1 MTTITSIVLREEVF
15 ELFNFLDQEEV
26 HFMNSSFEYRLSM
39 EGLFSTGVVLRY
51 DGATTVQ
58 SNHRWLFTP
67 AVQARWNIKNSFIR
81 ECFMVIQVGFIW
93 FMGPYRALSSIRSL
107 WYGAAIYV

>member
-1 MTTITSIVLREEVF
+1 MTGMTITSIVPREEVF

-26 HFMNSSFEYRLSM
+26 HFMNSSLNIAYRWKDYLSA
-39 EGLFSTGVVLRY
+39 GVVLRY

-67 AVQARWNIKNSFIR
+67 AAQVQWSIKHSLLENVSWLSRLDLYGSWAR
-81 ECFMVIQVGFIW
+81 VGRYL
-93 FMGPYRALSSIRSL
+93 PSVLAVPEDL
-107 WYGAAIYV
+107 